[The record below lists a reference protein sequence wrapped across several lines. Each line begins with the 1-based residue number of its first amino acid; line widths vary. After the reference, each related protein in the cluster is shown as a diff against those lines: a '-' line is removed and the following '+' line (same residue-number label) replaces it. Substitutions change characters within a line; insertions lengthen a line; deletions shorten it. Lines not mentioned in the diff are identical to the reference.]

1 MWPIASFPGEKRQ
14 SRLAPVP
21 AQTPRAVGAARVP
34 APRRSTW
41 ECTEHST
48 RRRDAQQRPAKRS
61 SSGASPKP
69 HQSGRSRRARAA
81 PKALR
86 LRAAPQGTQ
95 ERFRTRGDVIPRRR
109 EAPGVDPR
117 RPEALCRGPP
127 PVLSAPCIRGCRG
140 FLILYSHE
148 TRRRR
153 VRPALTQHTQIRSL
167 YKTSIS
173 VHCSRP
179 IQGTGPSR
187 SGPEAPGLHCPPL
200 AVPGAPSGGR
210 SYSATPPGGARRPR
224 PHESRASARPKSD
237 STTSAVFLMT
247 ARDAS

>member
-86 LRAAPQGTQ
+86 LRVAPQGTQ
-95 ERFRTRGDVIPRRR
+95 ERFRTRGDAIPRRR
-109 EAPGVDPR
+109 EAPGVGPR
-117 RPEALCRGPP
+117 RPEGFVEGRHQCCRHHAFAVPGVPELVQP
-127 PVLSAPCIRGCRG
+127 RNSAQTRGARPNATYPNYVLVLKPN
-140 FLILYSHE
+140 
-148 TRRRR
+148 
-153 VRPALTQHTQIRSL
+153 
-167 YKTSIS
+167 IS
-173 VHCSRP
+173 VRCSRP

-187 SGPEAPGLHCPPL
+187 SGPEAPGLLVDFPDFEAPPAKFFL
-200 AVPGAPSGGR
+200 PVA
-210 SYSATPPGGARRPR
+210 
-224 PHESRASARPKSD
+224 SRTYFREREFS
-237 STTSAVFLMT
+237 
-247 ARDAS
+247 

>member
-61 SSGASPKP
+61 SSSASPKP

-109 EAPGVDPR
+109 EAPGVGPR
-117 RPEALCRGPP
+117 RPEAL
-127 PVLSAPCIRGCRG
+127 V
-140 FLILYSHE
+140 
-148 TRRRR
+148 
-153 VRPALTQHTQIRSL
+153 
-167 YKTSIS
+167 
-173 VHCSRP
+173 
-179 IQGTGPSR
+179 
-187 SGPEAPGLHCPPL
+187 EA
-200 AVPGAPSGGR
+200 A
-210 SYSATPPGGARRPR
+210 
-224 PHESRASARPKSD
+224 
-237 STTSAVFLMT
+237 TSAVGTMHSRVPGVPDFVQPRNSAET
-247 ARDAS
+247 REAGPHATYPN

>member
-61 SSGASPKP
+61 SSSASPKP

-109 EAPGVDPR
+109 EAPGVGPR

-127 PVLSAPCIRGCRG
+127 RSRSRPSPSARPRP
-140 FLILYSHE
+140 
-148 TRRRR
+148 R
-153 VRPALTQHTQIRSL
+153 VR
-167 YKTSIS
+167 
-173 VHCSRP
+173 
-179 IQGTGPSR
+179 
-187 SGPEAPGLHCPPL
+187 
-200 AVPGAPSGGR
+200 
-210 SYSATPPGGARRPR
+210 RRPR
-224 PHESRASARPKSD
+224 MALKLSERGAARVARGGLLGRPDAARCRVAGGASWVGRVAGGERAPSRRRGRSSSR
-237 STTSAVFLMT
+237 TRLC
-247 ARDAS
+247 R

>member
-1 MWPIASFPGEKRQ
+1 MCTRRSGDFGLAWAHSSRYTCRRNPSRSRPTPVAREDALWPIASFPGEKRQ

-109 EAPGVDPR
+109 EAPGVGPR

-127 PVLSAPCIRGCRG
+127 PVLSAPCIRG
-140 FLILYSHE
+140 
-148 TRRRR
+148 
-153 VRPALTQHTQIRSL
+153 A
-167 YKTSIS
+167 
-173 VHCSRP
+173 
-179 IQGTGPSR
+179 
-187 SGPEAPGLHCPPL
+187 
-200 AVPGAPSGGR
+200 GG
-210 SYSATPPGGARRPR
+210 S
-224 PHESRASARPKSD
+224 
-237 STTSAVFLMT
+237 
-247 ARDAS
+247 

>member
-109 EAPGVDPR
+109 EAPGVGPR

-127 PVLSAPCIRGCRG
+127 PVLSAPCIRGAGGSGVSTATKLGKDAWGQAQRNIPKLRPCTNPT
-140 FLILYSHE
+140 S
-148 TRRRR
+148 RRTA
-153 VRPALTQHTQIRSL
+153 PD
-167 YKTSIS
+167 
-173 VHCSRP
+173 
-179 IQGTGPSR
+179 PSR
-187 SGPEAPGLHCPPL
+187 EPDPAEA
-200 AVPGAPSGGR
+200 APK
-210 SYSATPPGGARRPR
+210 PPGFTDRP
-224 PHESRASARPKSD
+224 
-237 STTSAVFLMT
+237 
-247 ARDAS
+247 